1 MNNIYQIIKN
11 NSFKKRMPSFLSE
24 IDNKFNLLVKK
35 KTILNKNDLLEL
47 KSFIINVYENDT
59 NIDIKELKNN
69 QRKIL
74 FNDDSDNENE

>member
-1 MNNIYQIIKN
+1 
-11 NSFKKRMPSFLSE
+11 MPSFLSE

>member
-1 MNNIYQIIKN
+1 
-11 NSFKKRMPSFLSE
+11 MPSFLSE

-59 NIDIKELKNN
+59 NIDIKEDIKKI
-69 QRKIL
+69 RKMML
-74 FNDDSDNENE
+74 DDDSDNENE

>member
-1 MNNIYQIIKN
+1 
-11 NSFKKRMPSFLSE
+11 MPSFLSE
-24 IDNKFNLLVKK
+24 IDNKFNLIVKK